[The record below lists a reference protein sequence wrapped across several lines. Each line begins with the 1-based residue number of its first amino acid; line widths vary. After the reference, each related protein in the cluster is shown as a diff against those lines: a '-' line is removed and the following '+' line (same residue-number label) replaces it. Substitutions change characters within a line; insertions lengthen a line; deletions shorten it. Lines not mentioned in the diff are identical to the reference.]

1 MCAASTASGRLS
13 AMRRNSFAVMSLP
26 LEGEMRWYA
35 QAGIVASECHGRH
48 DVAISAREL
57 HAWSLLGLSHYPLTR
72 AAAPELHLRYDES
85 ERRPSARHHG
95 ALEPAAGF
103 GRITAHQVPV
113 ANSIAQRRHLDVT
126 RIGGR
131 EHGIGRDFAAIQAQ
145 PLCVGVARVR
155 RVGVTIEQRLR
166 ISRAAGA

>member
-35 QAGIVASECHGRH
+35 QARIVASECHGRH
-48 DVAISAREL
+48 DVSISAREL

-72 AAAPELHLRYDES
+72 AAAPQLHLRYDES
-85 ERRPSARHHG
+85 ERRPSARRHG

-113 ANSIAQRRHLDVT
+113 ANSIAQRRHLDVA

-131 EHGIGRDFAAIQAQ
+131 GHGIGGNGPPAPAQ
-145 PLCVGVARVR
+145 PPCIGGSGGR
-155 RVGVTIEQRLR
+155 RGG
-166 ISRAAGA
+166 GATGPA